1 MLPSGLHVL
10 LYFLLA
16 EELGKLECQAS
27 RQRLEAVTPAP
38 GLELKL
44 LAHRGGPLSSVTFI
58 CHP

>member
-10 LYFLLA
+10 LYFLSAELA
-16 EELGKLECQAS
+16 KLECQAS
-27 RQRLEAVTPAP
+27 RQLLEDVTPAP

-44 LAHRGGPLSSVTFI
+44 LAQRGGPLLSVTFI